1 MITYEKACK
10 IAKDT
15 QLGAFPSYEYFEVVE
30 ADDRWAFALS
40 VDADTVLTPAPMF
53 FVFKKDGSVEWFS
66 IPPIENLLVWQNGK
80 KIKFID

>member
-10 IAKDT
+10 IAKDIRRES
-15 QLGAFPSYEYFEVVE
+15 FPELKYIEVVE